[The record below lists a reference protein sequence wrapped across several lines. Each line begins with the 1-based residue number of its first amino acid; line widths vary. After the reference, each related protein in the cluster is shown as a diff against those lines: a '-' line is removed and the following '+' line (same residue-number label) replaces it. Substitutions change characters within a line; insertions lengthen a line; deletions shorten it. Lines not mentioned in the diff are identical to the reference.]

1 MYWGV
6 ADTRARP
13 GLECGEEWPWVEK
26 SSGIEDMVDIEDMER
41 EGMEEPRVVDRL
53 GNLQLAWG

>member
-26 SSGIEDMVDIEDMER
+26 SSGIEDMER
-41 EGMEEPRVVDRL
+41 LGMEEPRVVDTL
-53 GNLQLAWG
+53 GNLQLAWE

>member
-1 MYWGV
+1 MYCGA

-26 SSGIEDMVDIEDMER
+26 SSGIEDIEDMER
-41 EGMEEPRVVDRL
+41 LGMEEPRVVDTL

>member
-1 MYWGV
+1 MYCGA

-26 SSGIEDMVDIEDMER
+26 SSGIEDMER
-41 EGMEEPRVVDRL
+41 LGMEEPRVVDTL